1 MAHSKASRERERGS
15 VWLFG
20 THPVIAAL
28 NNPERDPRR
37 LLIVGETPTSLP
49 EERLIGLKPER
60 VSRAEIEAR
69 LPPGA
74 VHQGVALLASV
85 LAPRPIEVVFEAS
98 APRLAVV
105 LDRVTDPHNVGAIVR
120 SAAAFGASAVIVTER
135 HAPPLSGTLAKAAA
149 GALETMPVV
158 RVVNLARA
166 LDRLKLEGFRVMGL
180 DLAASRTL
188 ADALDGAKATGSGAN
203 ATGGARAS
211 APEDVALV
219 LGAEGRGLRRLT
231 AERCDERV
239 RLPIATAVE
248 SLNVSNAAAI
258 ALYALSSRC

>member
-1 MAHSKASRERERGS
+1 MAQSKASRERERGW

-37 LLIVGETPTSLP
+37 LLIVGETPASLP

-85 LAPRPIEVVFEAS
+85 LAPRPIEVVFEAT

-188 ADALDGAKATGSGAN
+188 ADALDSAKATD
-203 ATGGARAS
+203 GARAS

>member
-1 MAHSKASRERERGS
+1 MAHSKASRKRERGS

-28 NNPERDPRR
+28 NNPERDPQR
-37 LLIVGETPTSLP
+37 LMIVGEAATSLP
-49 EERLIGLKPER
+49 EERLIGLNPER

-85 LAPRPIEVVFEAS
+85 LAPPPIEVVFEAT

-120 SAAAFGASAVIVTER
+120 SAAAFRASAVILTER

-166 LDRLKLEGFRVMGL
+166 LDRLKLEGFRVIGL

-188 ADALDGAKATGSGAN
+188 ADALDGAN
-203 ATGGARAS
+203 VTGGARAS

-219 LGAEGRGLRRLT
+219 LGSEGRGLRRLT

-239 RLPIATAVE
+239 RLPIDTAVE

>member
-1 MAHSKASRERERGS
+1 MAQSKASRARERGS

-28 NNPERDPRR
+28 NNPERGLRR

-49 EERLIGLKPER
+49 EERLIGLKPEH

-85 LAPRPIEVVFEAS
+85 LAPRSIEVVFEAT

-105 LDRVTDPHNVGAIVR
+105 LDRITDPHNVGAIVR

-166 LDRLKLEGFRVMGL
+166 LDRLKLEGFRVIGL
-180 DLAASRTL
+180 DPAAPRTL
-188 ADALDGAKATGSGAN
+188 ADALNDAKATDDAKATGG
-203 ATGGARAS
+203 AS
-211 APEDVALV
+211 ASALEDVALV

-258 ALYALSSRC
+258 ALYALSSRR